1 MYTENLDSEYVL
13 TCTQCT
19 QWTAISTLQEQY
31 TVYSS
36 VVVGSSMRAVLSTN
50 PGPPS
55 VLYIGEA
62 DNPAVGVDE
71 VLIKVSAT
79 AVNRADTLQRKGLYP
94 VPVGASSIL
103 GLEAAGEI
111 VHVGSGVTEWQVE

>member
-1 MYTENLDSEYVL
+1 
-13 TCTQCT
+13 
-19 QWTAISTLQEQY
+19 
-31 TVYSS
+31 
-36 VVVGSSMRAVLSTN
+36 MRAVLSTN

-55 VLYIGEA
+55 VLYVGEA

-94 VPVGASSIL
+94 VPEGASSIL

-111 VHVGSGVTEWQVE
+111 VHVGSVVTEWQVE